1 MVAYAVASA
10 AVRGTPVAPPGEG
23 GVSPHSSAVDANG
36 LLLEEQ
42 RIRQVDVDLVLRHA
56 SDAAYADL
64 GEMQTKS
71 ADSYDSFETVVH
83 RQPDAVVLPPLLAE
97 TPGEILEQ
105 GDWQRRLD
113 DGSIRTQIGL
123 DQGEIA
129 VHHRHAADE
138 GRLGFVF
145 GSHADVEYDTIVDE
159 APPDQVE
166 IVDVERVGVRRA
178 HQLVLHEVDVVI
190 IEVDELVHCR
200 HRAKVHVWIIEVFR
214 PAL

>member
-10 AVRGTPVAPPGEG
+10 AVKGTPVARRVKA
-23 GVSPHSSAVDANG
+23 VSARTRALSTRTVSSSRNSNP
-36 LLLEEQ
+36 
-42 RIRQVDVDLVLRHA
+42 QVDVDLVLRHA

-64 GEMQTKS
+64 GEMQTKR

-113 DGSIRTQIGL
+113 DGSIRTQLGL

-129 VHHRHAADE
+129 STTDTRPPKAASGLCL
-138 GRLGFVF
+138 GRTPM
-145 GSHADVEYDTIVDE
+145 SNTT
-159 APPDQVE
+159 
-166 IVDVERVGVRRA
+166 RSSTRR
-178 HQLVLHEVDVVI
+178 
-190 IEVDELVHCR
+190 
-200 HRAKVHVWIIEVFR
+200 R
-214 PAL
+214 PIRSKS